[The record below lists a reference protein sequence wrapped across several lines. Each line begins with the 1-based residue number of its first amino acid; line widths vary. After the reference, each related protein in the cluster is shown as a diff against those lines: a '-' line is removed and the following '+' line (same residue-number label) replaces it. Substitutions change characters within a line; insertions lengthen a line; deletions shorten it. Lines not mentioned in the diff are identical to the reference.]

1 MLFFLFILI
10 LILIS
15 NLFGYLIIT
24 MAAFNF
30 SLSLNIL
37 EMLLRQVSVRR
48 VRCADHARRVG
59 FGVFLLDD
67 LATSRDW
74 RLIIVSF
81 VHNSR

>member
-15 NLFGYLIIT
+15 NLFGYLIIA
-24 MAAFNF
+24 MAAFDF

-37 EMLLRQVSVRR
+37 GMLLRQVRVRR
-48 VRCADHARRVG
+48 ARCADHARHVG
-59 FGVFLLDD
+59 VGVFLLDG
-67 LATSRDW
+67 LAASRDW
-74 RLIIVSF
+74 HLIIVSF

>member
-15 NLFGYLIIT
+15 NLFGYLIIA

-37 EMLLRQVSVRR
+37 GMLLWQVRVGRARR
-48 VRCADHARRVG
+48 ADHARRVG
-59 FGVFLLDD
+59 VFLLDG

-74 RLIIVSF
+74 HLIIVSF